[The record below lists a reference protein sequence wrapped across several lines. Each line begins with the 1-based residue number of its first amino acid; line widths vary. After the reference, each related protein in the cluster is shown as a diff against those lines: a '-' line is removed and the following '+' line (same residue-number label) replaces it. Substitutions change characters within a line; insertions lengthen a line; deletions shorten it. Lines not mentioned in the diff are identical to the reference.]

1 MALFCFSRSAKCARE
16 HSPTM
21 AMPEAL
27 KPIINGNSDV
37 PAASWHSL
45 MVDSR
50 DADRVL
56 CGVSG
61 NNSRQNTQAEGREFT
76 HSQGWHVEGDV
87 APPLE

>member
-1 MALFCFSRSAKCARE
+1 
-16 HSPTM
+16 M

-27 KPIINGNSDV
+27 KPMIKGNSDV

-50 DADRVL
+50 DAENVLRRVSDNAAK
-56 CGVSG
+56 V
-61 NNSRQNTQAEGREFT
+61 TGRRPRVT